1 MVIDSLIND
10 NIPEGDYFKRN
21 FEWTKIIAHRANIGG
36 PNPDVENNPDQ
47 IDNCIDQGYDVEID
61 LRIDEGTGTL
71 WLGHDTPDYKVTWY
85 WLAQR
90 LRNLWIHCKDYNT
103 LVELSSHETS
113 KDNGYDIPAGGC
125 NFFWHQEDDYT
136 LTSNNIIWAYP
147 GKPDIITSPYF
158 QTEDKDSWK
167 YNRQFQQFN
176 NTVLVM
182 PEWKKIDWEFLKL
195 LRCYG
200 ICTDYPEKLK

>member
-113 KDNGYDIPAGGC
+113 KDIGYDIPAGGC

-147 GKPDIITSPYF
+147 GKP
-158 QTEDKDSWK
+158 ENLKDS
-167 YNRQFQQFN
+167 RLL

-182 PEWKKIDWEFLKL
+182 PEWNKIDWETLKL